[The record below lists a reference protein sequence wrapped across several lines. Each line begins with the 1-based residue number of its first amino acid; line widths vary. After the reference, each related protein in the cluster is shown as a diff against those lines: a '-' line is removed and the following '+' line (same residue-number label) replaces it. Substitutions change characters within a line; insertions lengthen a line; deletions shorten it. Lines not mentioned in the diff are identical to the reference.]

1 MTRALVGHRIQVTE
15 RASLVSLPIRTLILS
30 AQRFTLWPH
39 LASLEAHFQIHSGT
53 EWVGVVLLIT
63 IGRLLMNLVTPEFP
77 EPQKSHE
84 QPESYVPLPKE
95 GEFR

>member
-30 AQRFTLWPH
+30 AQRLTLWPH
-39 LASLEAHFQIHSGT
+39 LASLEAHLQIHSGT
-53 EWVGVVLLIT
+53 EWVGVGASY
-63 IGRLLMNLVTPEFP
+63 GRLLMNLVTPELP
-77 EPQKSHE
+77 KPQKSHE
-84 QPESYVPLPKE
+84 QPESYLHTPSKE